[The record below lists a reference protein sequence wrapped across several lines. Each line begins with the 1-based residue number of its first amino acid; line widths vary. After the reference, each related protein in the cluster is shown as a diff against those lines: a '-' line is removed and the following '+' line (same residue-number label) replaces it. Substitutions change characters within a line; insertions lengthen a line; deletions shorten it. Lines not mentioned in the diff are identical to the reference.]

1 MASPFVDKVTIT
13 VRAGNGGNGAVT
25 FHREKY
31 VASGGPDGGDGG
43 RGGDIVFVADDNM
56 STLIDFR
63 YKRKYVAENG
73 APGQGKRCT
82 GKDGEG
88 IRIRVPRGTLLR
100 DAQSGAIMHDM
111 SSGEDYVA
119 AKGGRGG
126 WGNQH
131 FATPTRQAPRFAKPG
146 LPGDNRVITL
156 ELKLLADVGL
166 IGFPNV
172 GKSTLLSVVSNA
184 HPKIANYPF
193 TTLFPN
199 LGVVYVEEGTSFVLA
214 DIPGIIEGASEGAG
228 LGHDFLRHIDRCR
241 LLIHLVDVSGTEG
254 RDPIADFEAINAELR
269 KYSPDLAARPQMVAA
284 NKCDL
289 LGDNREPIDKLREY
303 VTAQGYDFYELS
315 AAATTGTRELMRA
328 AAGKLKS
335 LPPVLVYEPDYVPS
349 EELPGSAEDI
359 VIEEEDGVWYAEG
372 EWLRRLVA
380 SVNFDDYES
389 RMYFDRAMRD
399 GGVFDRMEAL
409 GVRDGDTVNIYGLE
423 FDYKS

>member
-1 MASPFVDKVTIT
+1 
-13 VRAGNGGNGAVT
+13 
-25 FHREKY
+25 
-31 VASGGPDGGDGG
+31 
-43 RGGDIVFVADDNM
+43 
-56 STLIDFR
+56 
-63 YKRKYVAENG
+63 
-73 APGQGKRCT
+73 
-82 GKDGEG
+82 
-88 IRIRVPRGTLLR
+88 
-100 DAQSGAIMHDM
+100 
-111 SSGEDYVA
+111 
-119 AKGGRGG
+119 
-126 WGNQH
+126 
-131 FATPTRQAPRFAKPG
+131 
-146 LPGDNRVITL
+146 
-156 ELKLLADVGL
+156 
-166 IGFPNV
+166 
-172 GKSTLLSVVSNA
+172 
-184 HPKIANYPF
+184 
-193 TTLFPN
+193 
-199 LGVVYVEEGTSFVLA
+199 
-214 DIPGIIEGASEGAG
+214 
-228 LGHDFLRHIDRCR
+228 
-241 LLIHLVDVSGTEG
+241 VDVSGTEG